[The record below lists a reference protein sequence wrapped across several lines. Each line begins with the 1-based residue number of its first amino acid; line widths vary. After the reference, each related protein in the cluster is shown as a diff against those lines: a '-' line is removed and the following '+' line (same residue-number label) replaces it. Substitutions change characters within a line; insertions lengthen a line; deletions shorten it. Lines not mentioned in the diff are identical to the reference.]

1 MQVLVSKWGNSLGL
15 RLPRALAAEIGV
27 AEGQRVEIRADNGRL
42 VVEPLREAYT
52 WARMMENVTPETMRE
67 AFDWGDD
74 LGRERV
80 DE

>member
-1 MQVLVSKWGNSLGL
+1 MQFLVSKWGNSLGL

-27 AEGQRVEIRADNGRL
+27 AEGQRVEIRGDHVRL
-42 VVEPLREAYT
+42 VVEPVREAYT
-52 WARMMENVTPETMRE
+52 WAQMLENVTPEAMRE
-67 AFDWGDD
+67 AFDWGGD

>member
-15 RLPRALAAEIGV
+15 RLPRALTAEIGV

-42 VVEPLREAYT
+42 IVEPVREGYT
-52 WARMMENVTPETMRE
+52 WAQMMENVTPEALRD

-74 LGRERV
+74 LGREQV
-80 DE
+80 DD